1 VAGRVKMPVD
11 RRSSRMICREKRR
24 EEKRR
29 EEKRREEKG
38 LTARLCLNTS
48 FGAAAFNLLQ
58 DLQLMRRISS
68 CTDGCVASQMLA
80 ITKMRHLLHRNMW
93 NLG

>member
-11 RRSSRMICREKRR
+11 RRSSRMICR
-24 EEKRR
+24 EKRR

>member
-1 VAGRVKMPVD
+1 
-11 RRSSRMICREKRR
+11 MICREKRR

-29 EEKRREEKG
+29 G

-48 FGAAAFNLLQ
+48 FGAPASNLLQ

-80 ITKMRHLLHRNMW
+80 ITKMRHFLHRNM
-93 NLG
+93 